1 MSYRLKC
8 KAIVFSLARGVV
20 GFIIWP
26 ISSCLS
32 AKRVMR
38 CATDRDFREG
48 VGFSRN
54 ALTGS
59 QDVSKYSYESAL
71 AISRYRLTLNYI
83 LMQKI
88 TFALTLQVILP
99 GCIPLL
105 AGFSYPLF
113 KVGYYLTSGLWGIA
127 CFTRPD
133 LFECLLDVTFGPLIQ
148 YFKDDAKPSTRDIV
162 LRAKLRTQDYGF
174 SNNLVANNYP
184 LYLQIKNEL
193 QQKVAINRKVT
204 QNHRERLTKIKE
216 LLQEDTPLESNV
228 CNIIIL
234 YSDSRN
240 SLKLYDLIQPPK
252 TSAGNSLLKKH
263 KLQ

>member
-1 MSYRLKC
+1 MFY
-8 KAIVFSLARGVV
+8 
-20 GFIIWP
+20 
-26 ISSCLS
+26 
-32 AKRVMR
+32 
-38 CATDRDFREG
+38 
-48 VGFSRN
+48 
-54 ALTGS
+54 
-59 QDVSKYSYESAL
+59 
-71 AISRYRLTLNYI
+71 
-83 LMQKI
+83 
-88 TFALTLQVILP
+88 
-99 GCIPLL
+99 
-105 AGFSYPLF
+105 
-113 KVGYYLTSGLWGIA
+113 
-127 CFTRPD
+127 
-133 LFECLLDVTFGPLIQ
+133 
-148 YFKDDAKPSTRDIV
+148 AKPFTQDLV
-162 LRAKLRTQDYGF
+162 LRSTLSINDPNF